1 MSEERKQDLKEMY
14 KDNFIMQVL
23 LSQKGVCI
31 HTNGEL
37 VKRSNEVIPLEQ
49 PN

>member
-1 MSEERKQDLKEMY
+1 MSEERKQELKEMY

-23 LSQKGVCI
+23 LSQKGVTI

-37 VKRSNEVIPLEQ
+37 IKKKDEIIPLEQ
-49 PN
+49 